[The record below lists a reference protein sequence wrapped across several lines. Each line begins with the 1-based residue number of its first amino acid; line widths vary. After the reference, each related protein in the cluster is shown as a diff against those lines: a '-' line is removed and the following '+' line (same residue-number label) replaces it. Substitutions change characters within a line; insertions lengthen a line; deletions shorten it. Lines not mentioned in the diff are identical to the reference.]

1 MARTGLGRQNT
12 SAKTLTGNGS
22 CELRT
27 TSPSRTESWNRG
39 ASPSTDTNSK
49 AGPPTIDSV
58 DAVDESLVVAWSV
71 PEQTAGLP
79 VTGYDLRHILTDD
92 DETMDSN
99 WTVVEDVWTAAAG
112 GALEYAIEGLAL
124 RERHEVQVRATN
136 DWGKGEW
143 SAIATGTPGN
153 ARPVFSEGSATDR
166 SILENSAFGNNVGDP
181 VAATDADGDTL
192 TYTLGGVDAG
202 PFDIDAANGQITVGA
217 ATILD
222 YETQTTYTV
231 VVTATDIFDV
241 IDTVTVTIIGDQR
254 RPARQRQRLRRG
266 QKRENRQD

>member
-1 MARTGLGRQNT
+1 M
-12 SAKTLTGNGS
+12 
-22 CELRT
+22 
-27 TSPSRTESWNRG
+27 
-39 ASPSTDTNSK
+39 
-49 AGPPTIDSV
+49 
-58 DAVDESLVVAWSV
+58 
-71 PEQTAGLP
+71 
-79 VTGYDLRHILTDD
+79 RHILTDD

-124 RERHEVQVRATN
+124 RERHEAQVRATN

-192 TYTLGGVDAG
+192 TYTLGGADAG
-202 PFDIDAANGQITVGA
+202 PFDIDGGTGQITVG
-217 ATILD
+217 TGTTLD
-222 YETQTTYTV
+222 FETQTSYSV
-231 VVTATDIFDV
+231 IVTATDIFDV
-241 IDTVTVTIIGDQR
+241 IDTVTVTIMVTNVDLPGKGNDYDADKNERIDR
-254 RPARQRQRLRRG
+254 IEAIAAVIDYFDDVLTREETLEIIRLYFSG
-266 QKRENRQD
+266 